1 MFEFLKA
8 AYNRVIWVLA
18 MEISDALIT
27 NSTGVTLWCIYN
39 TVIYHKELKWP
50 KLKISNRTKPTQ
62 ISVSVSQKEPNTGL
76 YHKDFGFKLTILIA
90 CNFKLLWQLYKS
102 QEVLR
107 MTNSFAFTLCYF
119 TVDIRDI
126 HIECSKQ
133 FKWNLYFYCLGRA
146 SPAVRC
152 PLWSKTQLE
161 MFLCLKKLK
170 KNQIIIYFINT
181 SKCAKKYVISYD
193 VYDGFIGEKI
203 LKLWRQESWP
213 FGPNPAQISIAVP

>member
-18 MEISDALIT
+18 MEISDGLIT
-27 NSTGVTLWCIYN
+27 NSTGVNLWCIYN

-62 ISVSVSQKEPNTGL
+62 ISDSVSQKEPNTGL

-119 TVDIRDI
+119 TADIRDI

-146 SPAVRC
+146 KINDFGQSRPFWVLAIYNFGWHVTFHAK
-152 PLWSKTQLE
+152 SKGI
-161 MFLCLKKLK
+161 FLMERL
-170 KNQIIIYFINT
+170 
-181 SKCAKKYVISYD
+181 
-193 VYDGFIGEKI
+193 
-203 LKLWRQESWP
+203 
-213 FGPNPAQISIAVP
+213 